1 MEVTL
6 KINGLEL
13 VADTS
18 KMHET
23 WIEKCL
29 AYGVRRLPNDSFS
42 GEKGET
48 KHELVKGLLEDMMSG
63 EQAPVRVQ
71 GSGRSS
77 MDPAEALARKNAKTD
92 LTGMFRAVTKATK
105 AIDFAKHEK
114 IAPFFVMKESDAS
127 GTIAV
132 WNEANVT
139 AWIEKQK
146 ESGKRDYLAD
156 AKAVIE
162 SAASAE
168 ADLDF

>member
-1 MEVTL
+1 MLVTL

-13 VADTS
+13 IADTD

-29 AYGVRRLPNDSFS
+29 AYGVRRLPNDSYS

-48 KHELVKGLLEDMMSG
+48 KHELVKALLDDMMSG
-63 EQAPVRVQ
+63 EPAPVRVQ

-77 MDPAEALARKNAKTD
+77 VDPVESLARKNAKAD
-92 LTGMFRAVTKATK
+92 LTGMFRAVTGATK

-114 IAPFFVMKESDAS
+114 VAPFFIVAEDKA
-127 GTIAV
+127 I
-132 WNEANVT
+132 WNELNVL
-139 AWIEKQK
+139 AWMAKQK
-146 ESGKRDYLAD
+146 DSGKRDYVAD
-156 AKAVIE
+156 AKAIID